1 MYILSRRSRLRQWQV
16 NAAWY
21 IRSGGQ
27 AGLNCGSIY
36 GERVRV
42 QMSVDQLPLTQYN
55 KHDAAQVLDPVVHVL
70 DERTTDRRHNIS
82 YNRDC
87 ATERLQMTMITI
99 ICIIVLIVLLNI
111 DNLTNDE

>member
-1 MYILSRRSRLRQWQV
+1 MSRRSRIRQWQV

-55 KHDAAQVLDPVVHVL
+55 KHDAAQVLDPVAHVL
-70 DERTTDRRHNIS
+70 DERTTDRRHIS

-87 ATERLQMTMITI
+87 ATERLRMTMITI
-99 ICIIVLIVLLNI
+99 ICIIVLLNI
-111 DNLTNDE
+111 DYLTNDER

>member
-1 MYILSRRSRLRQWQV
+1 MYIVKAFTITAVAGQCRGMYGR
-16 NAAWY
+16 
-21 IRSGGQ
+21 GGQ

-55 KHDAAQVLDPVVHVL
+55 KQNDVAQVLDPVVHVL
-70 DERTTDRRHNIS
+70 DERTIDHRLIS

-87 ATERLQMTMITI
+87 ATERLQTTMITI
-99 ICIIVLIVLLNI
+99 ICIIVLLNI

>member
-1 MYILSRRSRLRQWQV
+1 MP
-16 NAAWY
+16 WY

-55 KHDAAQVLDPVVHVL
+55 KQHDAAQVLDPVVHVL
-70 DERTTDRRHNIS
+70 DERTTGCRLIS

-87 ATERLQMTMITI
+87 VTERLQMTMITI
-99 ICIIVLIVLLNI
+99 IRIIVLFKY
-111 DNLTNDE
+111 